1 MAVSAR
7 LDAMLDGLLRDL
19 GGDGVGAILV
29 RRDGLPVAQR
39 FPPNIDT
46 KTVAALSMLAAGALR
61 RLGTDS
67 KLGDLEYAL
76 IHYTGYMA
84 YLDYVTP
91 DIALI
96 AVVNR
101 NANLGLLL
109 LVTDQ
114 YMNQIKQAMSIQ

>member
-1 MAVSAR
+1 MGSPPWLNAS
-7 LDAMLDGLLRDL
+7 
-19 GGDGVGAILV
+19 
-29 RRDGLPVAQR
+29 
-39 FPPNIDT
+39 PPNIDT

-91 DIALI
+91 DIALVT
-96 AVVNR
+96 VVNR

-109 LVTDQ
+109 LLADQ
-114 YMNQIKQAMSIQ
+114 YINQIKQAMSIQ